1 MKIAKKIVK
10 STLFDKLILTN
21 LALVGLI
28 IWLTINNSSQ
38 AMISTVFS
46 CTFFILIWCIF
57 EHPFLI
63 RREISQMVA
72 LISVLSFVNVLISSA
87 MGNGSFSFNYFVNY
101 FAFLF
106 LLMHMMLMCSY
117 KPSYTIG
124 IAILWIEL
132 GVAAIYAF
140 SFYVLHIVGG
150 DFIGYFTMN
159 FSNPNLLAMFLY
171 QSVLFCWISFFVMRK
186 YWIKALCAIVGV
198 ADLNLMLL
206 ADSRNCIL
214 SLGLVLIATIYFI
227 RKKKYKIKSWILKVV
242 AVFPFLF
249 VWIYLNFIT
258 FFRFEDDTLLKH
270 DGKNVMSRVKIW
282 NYALEHLEGAN
293 FIFGNYPVLQG
304 NTHNSHLAVLC
315 SFGVIVAI
323 LFVFFLYKVMKLCTV
338 NSSTY
343 KQAVCLAGFMGV
355 VFMGMAEGALVCGT
369 LGLYIPACTF
379 LCLASVDWSGQNKLN
394 SQK

>member
-1 MKIAKKIVK
+1 MKISSIISK
-10 STLFDKLILTN
+10 STLFDKLVLGN

-28 IWLTINNSSQ
+28 IWLTINNSSK
-38 AMISTVFS
+38 AMISTVFY

-63 RREISQMVA
+63 RREISPMVA

-87 MGNGSFSFNYFVNY
+87 MGNGSFSFDYFVNY
-101 FAFLF
+101 FAFVF
-106 LLMHMMLMCSY
+106 LLLYMMLMCSY

-150 DFIGYFTMN
+150 DFIGYFSMN

-171 QSVLFCWISFFVMRK
+171 QSVLFCLVSFFILQK
-186 YWIKALCAIVGV
+186 YFLKALCAIIGV
-198 ADLNLMLL
+198 ADFNLMLM
-206 ADSRNCIL
+206 ADSRNCII
-214 SLGLVLIATIYFI
+214 SFAMVVVVTIYFMI
-227 RKKKYKIKSWILKVV
+227 QKKYRISPWILKFV

-249 VWIYLNFIT
+249 AWIYLNFIT
-258 FFRFEDDTLLKH
+258 VFRFEDDTLLNH
-270 DGKNVMSRVKIW
+270 DGKNVTSRVHIW
-282 NYALEHLEGAN
+282 NHALDNLDGAN

-304 NTHNSHLAVLC
+304 NAHNSHLAVLA

-323 LFVFFLYKVMKLCTV
+323 LFVTLLYKVMKHCSDNL
-338 NSSTY
+338 SSY
-343 KQAVCLAGFMGV
+343 KQAVCLVGFMGTI
-355 VFMGMAEGALVCGT
+355 FIGMAEGALVCGS

>member
-1 MKIAKKIVK
+1 MKISSIISK
-10 STLFDKLILTN
+10 STLFDKLVLGN

-38 AMISTVFS
+38 AMITTVFYS
-46 CTFFILIWCIF
+46 TFFILIWSFFVCPIC
-57 EHPFLI
+57 I
-63 RREISQMVA
+63 RRDIAQMVT
-72 LISVLSFVNVLISSA
+72 LISLLSFVNVLISSFT
-87 MGNGSFSFNYFVNY
+87 GDGDFNFNYFVNY

-106 LLMHMMLMCSY
+106 LLMHMMLMCFY

-171 QSVLFCWISFFVMRK
+171 QSVLFCLVSFFVMQK
-186 YWIKALCAIVGV
+186 YWLKVLCAIIGV
-198 ADLNLMLL
+198 ADFNLMVM
-206 ADSRNCIL
+206 AESRNCII
-214 SLGLVLIATIYFI
+214 SFGMVVVVTIYFMI
-227 RKKKYKIKSWILKVV
+227 KKKHRISSWILKLV
-242 AVFPFLF
+242 AVFPLIF
-249 VWIYLNFIT
+249 VWLYLNYVT
-258 FFRFEDDTLLKH
+258 VLHVKDDTMMNH
-270 DGKNVMSRVKIW
+270 EGKSIMSRTHIW
-282 NYALEHLEGAN
+282 NYLFDHLEIHN
-293 FIFGNYPVLQG
+293 YIFGNYPMLQG
-304 NTHNSHLAVLC
+304 NAHNSHLTVLA

-323 LFVFFLYKVMKLCTV
+323 LFVTFLYKVMKHCSDNL
-338 NSSTY
+338 SSY
-343 KQAVCLAGFMGV
+343 KQAVCLVGFMGTI
-355 VFMGMAEGALVCGT
+355 FMGMAEGALVCGS
-369 LGLYIPACTF
+369 LGLYIPACAF

>member
-1 MKIAKKIVK
+1 MKISSIISK
-10 STLFDKLILTN
+10 STLFDKLVLGN

-38 AMISTVFS
+38 AMISTVFY

-87 MGNGSFSFNYFVNY
+87 MGNGSFGFNYFVNY
-101 FAFLF
+101 FTFVF
-106 LLMHMMLMCSY
+106 LLLYMMLMCSY

-124 IAILWIEL
+124 IAILWIGL

-171 QSVLFCWISFFVMRK
+171 LSVLFCFVSFFILQK
-186 YWIKALCAIVGV
+186 YFLKALCAIIGV
-198 ADLNLMLL
+198 ADFNLMMM
-206 ADSRNCIL
+206 AESRNCII
-214 SLGLVLIATIYFI
+214 SFAMVVVVTIYFMI
-227 RKKKYKIKSWILKVV
+227 QKKYRISPWILKFV
-242 AVFPFLF
+242 AVFPLIF
-249 VWIYLNFIT
+249 VWLYLNYVT
-258 FFRFEDDTLLKH
+258 VLHVKDDTMMNH
-270 DGKNVMSRVKIW
+270 EGKSIMSRTHIW
-282 NYALEHLEGAN
+282 NYIFDHLEIHN
-293 FIFGNYPVLQG
+293 YIFGNYPMLQG
-304 NTHNSHLAVLC
+304 NVHNSHLAVLA

-323 LFVFFLYKVMKLCTV
+323 LFVVFLYKVMKSCSE
-338 NSSTY
+338 NISSY
-343 KQAVCLAGFMGV
+343 KQAVCLVGFMGTI
-355 VFMGMAEGALVCGT
+355 FIGMAEGALVCGS
-369 LGLYIPACTF
+369 LGWCIPACTF

-394 SQK
+394 SPK